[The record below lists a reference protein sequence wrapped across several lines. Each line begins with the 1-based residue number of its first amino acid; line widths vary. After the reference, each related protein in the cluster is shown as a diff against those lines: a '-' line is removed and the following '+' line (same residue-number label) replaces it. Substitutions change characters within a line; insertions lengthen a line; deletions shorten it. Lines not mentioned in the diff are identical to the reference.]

1 MFKGLKRKREDANLE
16 DEFEVKRKTTNQSE
30 QKQGSGFGAIV
41 YSTLVQLAST
51 IGIAGAKDFARFT
64 SKGLQSQLSQKSSS
78 YINLQESSNF
88 DTTPEETEHNISTS
102 LMSPTLFDRSTSP
115 RGSSP
120 FSLSILKKPMQTFYS
135 DRKDE
140 DVPSSSPPEVKTSL
154 RSLHALRRKSAIV
167 AAFKAEKE
175 SQNSLIILPKNVP
188 FPELYSMSST
198 LQKQASNAS
207 LEKSSLSTVL
217 LLQEDKEDKEK
228 LLIKVP
234 LIDSEMDTRI
244 ERARSALFEA
254 LAPAARD
261 RESVLKY
268 IDDLIHTSTANS
280 FTRLKQ
286 EPLAVSSPVIE
297 TTKISSRVALS
308 STVRPSA
315 TFSPTRS
322 QSSQPSIMNL
332 MDDDDD
338 VAVGVTQKNDDI
350 IDLLDDNDDD
360 VSSSSLVV
368 KQFVDPLQQRRAV
381 SAQMD
386 LIISRYARENAIRSN
401 LTSKT
406 MLSDD
411 EISRLASC
419 LFPFQDQEEL
429 LQCCP
434 GGPLGIA
441 GRVSKDSVT
450 WRSIQCLVDG
460 EWLNDE
466 VINFE
471 ARRISLQVRA
481 SGIWVTSSHFYSK
494 LAESA
499 PFGTPKGTS
508 PGYSFE
514 NVKRWTEKEEINI
527 RKLKCVIL
535 PLHVLPVHWAV
546 LMINLQM
553 KSIHYYD
560 SLFAPRFKIDVPL
573 GDVSLSTSSGQLGIF
588 GPALRNCARW
598 VQDEFAARG
607 VKDVDVSAW
616 RGIVHSKDEVPQ
628 QENHVDCGVFCLS
641 IVKALAEG
649 FEKNQIFEKVV
660 VPLTR
665 RKIAL
670 RIVN

>member
-1 MFKGLKRKREDANLE
+1 
-16 DEFEVKRKTTNQSE
+16 
-30 QKQGSGFGAIV
+30 
-41 YSTLVQLAST
+41 
-51 IGIAGAKDFARFT
+51 
-64 SKGLQSQLSQKSSS
+64 
-78 YINLQESSNF
+78 
-88 DTTPEETEHNISTS
+88 
-102 LMSPTLFDRSTSP
+102 MSPPLFDRSNSP

-120 FSLSILKKPMQTFYS
+120 FSLSILKKPMQTFYT

-154 RSLHALRRKSAIV
+154 TSLHALRRKSAFV

-198 LQKQASNAS
+198 LQKQASNS
-207 LEKSSLSTVL
+207 SVEKSSLSTVL
-217 LLQEDKEDKEK
+217 LLQEDNEDKEK

-234 LIDSEMDTRI
+234 LINSEMDTRI

-268 IDDLIHTSTANS
+268 IDDLIHTSTTNS

-297 TTKISSRVALS
+297 TTTFSSRVALS
-308 STVRPSA
+308 PTVRPSA

-338 VAVGVTQKNDDI
+338 VGVTQKTDEI
-350 IDLLDDNDDD
+350 IDLLDEDDDD

-368 KQFVDPLQQRRAV
+368 KQPVDPLQQKRAV
-381 SAQMD
+381 SAKMD

-434 GGPLGIA
+434 GGPQGIA
-441 GRVSKDSVT
+441 GKVSKDSVT

-471 ARRISLQVRA
+471 TRRISLKVRA

-494 LAESA
+494 LAESV
-499 PFGTPKGTS
+499 PFGTPKGTL

-514 NVKRWTEKEEINI
+514 NVKRWTEKEGINI
-527 RKLKCVIL
+527 RHLKAVII

-546 LMINLQM
+546 LMINLQT

-573 GDVSLSTSSGQLGIF
+573 GDVLLMTSCGQLGTF
-588 GPALRNCARW
+588 GTALRNCARW

-607 VKDVDVSAW
+607 VKDVDVSTW
-616 RGIVHSKDEVPQ
+616 RGVVHSKDEVPQ
-628 QENHVDCGVFCLS
+628 QDNHVDCGVFCLS
-641 IVKALAEG
+641 IVKELAEG
-649 FEKNQIFEKVV
+649 FDKNQIFEKVV
-660 VPLTR
+660 VPLKR

-670 RIVN
+670 QIVN